1 MQPSVAGIVVCA
13 CIVVFVRLMGW
24 SMVVAFMASL
34 AFGATAIG
42 TLSSLGGSSPQIYT
56 VFAVLLLVTAV
67 ARKGIWRELAAV
79 FSRIGAA
86 PVIVVLMFHA
96 LIGAILFPRLFAG
109 QTSVFIASRTSRGV
123 YETALGPSSANVTQT
138 AYFTLGVL
146 VFVALCLLLRRR
158 EALVDVKRGFF
169 LWFGLHTAMGVL
181 DLAGKMAGAGDV
193 LAPIRTASYAML
205 TLTMEGGFWRIAGSY
220 SEASTFGAVSLAGL
234 AFSYTYWRRTNSR
247 FAAAIAAALFLL
259 LLLSTSTTAYVGLA
273 LIGIPVAL
281 SLARSLASARP
292 TRQDVL
298 LVAVM
303 AFLCLAVMAVS
314 LWSARFFEPLLRL
327 IDQMVTH
334 KMASASGQERA
345 YWNYKSMQA
354 FFDTSGLG
362 IGLGSSRA
370 SSWPIAVL
378 SQLGVVGATLIA
390 MLLAALLWLPGLA
403 RRGVDAEADA
413 IMASARAGALAS
425 LLAASLAGGLADP
438 GMGFFVP
445 LAVVMACCARIW
457 VSPPPHGQA
466 FGQPGP
472 LLPASG

>member
-1 MQPSVAGIVVCA
+1 MQPSIAGMIVCA
-13 CIVVFVRLMGW
+13 AIIVFVRLMGW
-24 SMVVAFMASL
+24 SMVVGFMASL

-42 TLSSLGGSSPQIYT
+42 TLGSLGGSSPQIYT
-56 VFAVLLLVTAV
+56 VFAALLLLSAL
-67 ARKGIWRELAAV
+67 ARKGIWPELATV

-86 PVIVVLMFHA
+86 PVALVLMFYA
-96 LIGAILFPRLFAG
+96 LIGAVLFPRLFAG

-138 AYFTLGVL
+138 AYFTLGIL
-146 VFVALCLLLRRR
+146 VFLALCLLLRRR

-169 LWFGLHTAMGVL
+169 LWFGLHTAMGML

-234 AFSYTYWRRTNSR
+234 AFSYTYWRWTGSR

-281 SLARSLASARP
+281 SLARSLATVRL
-292 TRQDVL
+292 TLQDAL
-298 LVAVM
+298 LVVLM
-303 AFLCLAVMAVS
+303 ALLCLAVMAVS
-314 LWSARFFEPLLRL
+314 LYSAQFFEPLVRL

-354 FFDTSGLG
+354 FFDTNGLG

-378 SQLGVVGATLIA
+378 SQLGVVGATLLA
-390 MLLAALLWLPGLA
+390 MLLAALLWLPGRA
-403 RRGVDAEADA
+403 RRTVDAEADA
-413 IMASARAGALAS
+413 IMASARAGALAA

-457 VSPPPHGQA
+457 VNAPPRGQA
-466 FGQPGP
+466 LGQSGP
-472 LLPASG
+472 LLPVSG

>member
-1 MQPSVAGIVVCA
+1 MQPSIAGIIVCA
-13 CIVVFVRLMGW
+13 VIILFVRLMRW
-24 SMVVAFMASL
+24 SMIVAFMASL

-56 VFAVLLLVTAV
+56 VFAALLLTTAV
-67 ARKGIWRELAAV
+67 ARKGIWRDLAAV

-86 PVIVVLMFHA
+86 SVIVVLMFHA
-96 LIGAILFPRLFAG
+96 LIGAVLFPRLFAG

-138 AYFTLGVL
+138 AYFTLGIL

-158 EALVDVKRGFF
+158 ETLLDVKRGFF
-169 LWFGLHTAMGVL
+169 LWFGLHTAMGML

-273 LIGIPVAL
+273 LLGVPVAL
-281 SLARSLASARP
+281 SLARSLVSAKP
-292 TRQDVL
+292 NLQDVL
-298 LVAVM
+298 LVVLM
-303 AFLCLAVMAVS
+303 ALLCLVVMAVS
-314 LWSARFFEPLLRL
+314 LYNAQFFEPLVRL

-334 KMASASGQERA
+334 KMSSASGQERA
-345 YWNYKSMQA
+345 YWNYKSLQA
-354 FFDTSGLG
+354 FFDTNGLG

-390 MLLAALLWLPGLA
+390 MLLAALVWP
-403 RRGVDAEADA
+403 RGRSRQPFDAEADA
-413 IMASARAGALAS
+413 IMASARASALAV

-445 LAVVMACCARIW
+445 LAVVMACSARIW
-457 VSPPPHGQA
+457 AAAPPRGLAIDRSGPPFPVSG
-466 FGQPGP
+466 
-472 LLPASG
+472 

>member
-56 VFAVLLLVTAV
+56 VFAVLLLVAAV

-169 LWFGLHTAMGVL
+169 LWFGLHTGMGVL

-314 LWSARFFEPLLRL
+314 LWSAQFFEPLLQL

-390 MLLAALLWLPGLA
+390 ILLAALLWLPGRA
-403 RRGVDAEADA
+403 RRAVDAEADA

>member
-1 MQPSVAGIVVCA
+1 
-13 CIVVFVRLMGW
+13 
-24 SMVVAFMASL
+24 
-34 AFGATAIG
+34 
-42 TLSSLGGSSPQIYT
+42 
-56 VFAVLLLVTAV
+56 
-67 ARKGIWRELAAV
+67 
-79 FSRIGAA
+79 
-86 PVIVVLMFHA
+86 
-96 LIGAILFPRLFAG
+96 
-109 QTSVFIASRTSRGV
+109 
-123 YETALGPSSANVTQT
+123 
-138 AYFTLGVL
+138 
-146 VFVALCLLLRRR
+146 
-158 EALVDVKRGFF
+158 
-169 LWFGLHTAMGVL
+169 
-181 DLAGKMAGAGDV
+181 V

-314 LWSARFFEPLLRL
+314 LWSAQFFEPLLQL

-390 MLLAALLWLPGLA
+390 ILLAALLWLPGRA
-403 RRGVDAEADA
+403 RRAVDAEADA

>member
-1 MQPSVAGIVVCA
+1 MCLAIVA
-13 CIVVFVRLMGW
+13 FVRFMRW

-34 AFGATAIG
+34 AFGATAIA

-56 VFAVLLLVTAV
+56 VFAAVLLMTAT
-67 ARKGIWRELAAV
+67 ARKNIWRELAAV

-86 PVIVVLMFHA
+86 SVVVVLMFHA
-96 LIGAILFPRLFAG
+96 LIGAVLFPRLFAG
-109 QTSVFIASRTSRGV
+109 QTSVFVASRTSRGV

-138 AYFTLGVL
+138 AYLMLGIL
-146 VFVALCLLLRRR
+146 VFLALCLLLRRR
-158 EALVDVKRGFF
+158 EMLVEVKRGFF
-169 LWFGLHTAMGVL
+169 LWFGLHTAMGML
-181 DLAGKMAGAGDV
+181 DLAGKIAGAGDV

-205 TLTMEGGFWRIAGSY
+205 TLTMEGGFWRIAGPY

-247 FAAAIAAALFLL
+247 FAAGIAATLFLL

-273 LIGIPVAL
+273 LLGIPVAL
-281 SLARSLASARP
+281 SLLRALASARP
-292 TRQDVL
+292 SRQDVL
-298 LVAVM
+298 LVVLLTV
-303 AFLCLAVMAVS
+303 LCLAIMAVS
-314 LWSARFFEPLLRL
+314 LGNARFFEPLMRL

-334 KMASASGQERA
+334 KMSSASGQERA
-345 YWNYKSMQA
+345 YWNYKSLQA

-378 SQLGVVGATLIA
+378 SQLGVVGALLIA
-390 MLLAALLWLPGLA
+390 MLLAALVWPLRNAPQTI
-403 RRGVDAEADA
+403 DAEADA
-413 IMASARAGALAS
+413 IMASARAGALAV

-445 LAVVMACCARIW
+445 LAVVMACSARIW
-457 VSPPPHGQA
+457 VNAAPHGQPLDLP
-466 FGQPGP
+466 PGP
-472 LLPASG
+472 ALPA

>member
-169 LWFGLHTAMGVL
+169 LWFGLHTGMGVL

-314 LWSARFFEPLLRL
+314 LWSAQFFEPLLQL

-390 MLLAALLWLPGLA
+390 ILLAALLWLPGRP
-403 RRGVDAEADA
+403 RRAVDAEADA

-472 LLPASG
+472 LFPASG